1 MTARTADGGRR
12 ATRPAGPPPSQ
23 AEASPR
29 RITIPG
35 AREDRLFFAQ
45 VREDPKVEIAA
56 LAPRPTDRVVVVTS
70 GGCTALSLLAAGAGE
85 VHAVDLN
92 RAQNHLAELK
102 LAAVRSLGRRTAIAF
117 LGGLPGSAEGRLAT
131 YARLRGALTP
141 GARDYWDGRPAAIR
155 RGVLNAGVSE
165 RFIGLVAWLVR
176 HVVHTPERIDRLLAC
191 RTLDEQRALFARE
204 WNTRRWR
211 WLFAALL
218 NRWAMSRAYDPAF
231 FTHVGRS
238 NFAQHFRQ
246 LAEHALTEVPVAD
259 NYFLHQMLTGR
270 YPVEHPDGVPPYLGE
285 AGARAVAA
293 GAARLTLVDG
303 SVVAYL
309 RTLADRS
316 VNGIALSNV
325 GEWMTPP
332 EIGALFAEV
341 ERVAAPGARVVFRNF
356 VGWTELP
363 ADCTRLVEDGAFG
376 AALIW
381 RDRSVVQPRVVVCR
395 VAEDG

>member
-1 MTARTADGGRR
+1 MTA
-12 ATRPAGPPPSQ
+12 PAAALPSALRPPPS
-23 AEASPR
+23 PLR
-29 RITIPG
+29 RITLG
-35 AREDRLFFAQ
+35 DARDDRLFFAQ

-56 LAPRPTDRVVVVTS
+56 LAPRATDRVVAVTS

-102 LAAVRSLGRRTAIAF
+102 LAAVCALGRRTALAF
-117 LGGLPGSAEGRLAT
+117 LGGLPGPGDERLAA
-131 YARLRGALTP
+131 YATLRDALTP
-141 GARDYWDGRPAAIR
+141 AARSYWDRHPVAIR

-165 RFIGLVAWLVR
+165 RFIALVAWLVR
-176 HVVHTPERIDRLLAC
+176 HVVQTPEGVRRLLAC

-211 WLFAALL
+211 WLFAVLL

-238 NFAQHFRQ
+238 NFAEHFRQ

-270 YPVEHPDGVPPYLGE
+270 YPIEHPDGVPPYLGE
-285 AGARAVAA
+285 TGSRAVAD
-293 GAARLTLVDG
+293 GRGRLTLVDG
-303 SVVAYL
+303 SVTAYL
-309 RTLADRS
+309 RTLSDRS

-325 GEWMTPP
+325 SEWMTPP
-332 EIGALFAEV
+332 EVHALFAEV

-363 ADCTRLVEDGAFG
+363 AGCSRLVEDSPFG

-395 VAEDG
+395 VSEDL

>member
-1 MTARTADGGRR
+1 
-12 ATRPAGPPPSQ
+12 
-23 AEASPR
+23 
-29 RITIPG
+29 
-35 AREDRLFFAQ
+35 AQ

-56 LAPRPTDRVVVVTS
+56 LAPRATDRIVVVTS

-92 RAQNHLAELK
+92 CAQNHLAELK
-102 LAAVRSLGRRTAIAF
+102 LAAVCAFGRRAAIAF
-117 LGGLPGSAEGRLAT
+117 LGGLSGPGEQRLAA
-131 YARLRGALTP
+131 YATLRGALTP
-141 GARDYWDGRPAAIR
+141 AARSYWDRHRAAIR

-176 HVVHTPERIDRLLAC
+176 HVVQTPERVERLLAC
-191 RTLDEQRALFARE
+191 RTLDEQRTLFARE
-204 WNTRRWR
+204 WSTRRWR

-218 NRWAMSRAYDPAF
+218 NRWVMSRAYDPAF

-238 NFAQHFRQ
+238 NFAEHFRQ
-246 LAEHALTEVPVAD
+246 LAEHALTEVSIAD

-270 YPVEHPDGVPPYLGE
+270 YPVEQPDGVPPYLSETGSR
-285 AGARAVAA
+285 GVAD
-293 GAARLTLVDG
+293 GHRRLTLVDG
-303 SVVAYL
+303 SITAYL
-309 RTLADRS
+309 RTLPDRS

-325 GEWMTPP
+325 SEWMTAPQVH
-332 EIGALFAEV
+332 ALFAEV

-363 ADCTRLVEDGAFG
+363 ANCSRLVEDTEFG

-381 RDRSVVQPRVVVCR
+381 RDRSVVQPRVVACR
-395 VAEDG
+395 VPEGG

>member
-1 MTARTADGGRR
+1 MTA
-12 ATRPAGPPPSQ
+12 PASTSELRSPVAPP
-23 AEASPR
+23 AEPRDTTPVR
-29 RITIPG
+29 RITLGG
-35 AREDRLFFAQ
+35 ARNDRLFFAQ
-45 VREDPKVEIAA
+45 VREDPRVEIAA
-56 LAPRPTDRVVVVTS
+56 LAPRASDRIIVVTS
-70 GGCTALSLLAAGAGE
+70 GGCTALSLLAAGAGD

-92 RAQNHLAELK
+92 CAQNHLADLK
-102 LAAVRSLGRRTAIAF
+102 FAAVRGLERRTAIAF
-117 LGGLPGSAEGRLAT
+117 LGGAPVSGEERLAT
-131 YARLRGALTP
+131 YAPLRSELTP
-141 GARDYWDGRPAAIR
+141 AARSYWDRRRSAIR

-176 HVVHTPERIDRLLAC
+176 HVVQTPGGVERLLAS

-218 NRWAMSRAYDPAF
+218 NRWALSRAYDPAF
-231 FTHVGRS
+231 FAHVGRA
-238 NFAQHFRQ
+238 NFAEHFRR

-270 YPVEHPDGVPPYLGE
+270 YPVDHPDGVPPYLSE
-285 AGARAVAA
+285 AGTRVVASIRR
-293 GAARLTLVDG
+293 RLTLVDG
-303 SVVAYL
+303 SVSAYL
-309 RTLADRS
+309 RTLPDRG

-325 GEWMTPP
+325 AEWMTPP
-332 EIGALFAEV
+332 EIRDLFAEV

-356 VGWTELP
+356 VGWTEVP
-363 ADCTRLVEDGAFG
+363 EACSRLVEDTAFG

-395 VAEDG
+395 VPEDR